1 MRAGASHKD
10 IGAGAPRGHRQGQ
23 VRPAWDRVGGSRRV
37 KKVKAEGTG
46 GWGRSWYFIQNVG
59 GEWKAV
65 GRDITGPE
73 DSRKYPAGY

>member
-1 MRAGASHKD
+1 MG
-10 IGAGAPRGHRQGQ
+10 GAG
-23 VRPAWDRVGGSRRV
+23 RV
-37 KKVKAEGTG
+37 KKVKAEGMG

-65 GRDITGPE
+65 SRDITGPE